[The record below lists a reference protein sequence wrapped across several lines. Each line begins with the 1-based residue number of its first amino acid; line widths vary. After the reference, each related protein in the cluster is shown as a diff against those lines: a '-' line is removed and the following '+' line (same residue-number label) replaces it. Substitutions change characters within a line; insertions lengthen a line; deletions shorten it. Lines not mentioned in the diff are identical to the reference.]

1 MFLRTKLAIRRTAI
15 ARICRFREIT
25 KRRPSRN
32 RRPAGTFVA
41 ASDWIRGENQGGQ
54 MQENRIQQNRAE
66 NERRSWTGRRGP
78 LVVAIAVAVFGML
91 AMLMVDHGPWS
102 RPLVQ
107 TAEVA
112 SYKTTGEA
120 ARAAGASVT
129 PTAPK
134 AAIEPDAPGPKAQP
148 NNPVM
153 P

>member
-1 MFLRTKLAIRRTAI
+1 
-15 ARICRFREIT
+15 
-25 KRRPSRN
+25 
-32 RRPAGTFVA
+32 
-41 ASDWIRGENQGGQ
+41 
-54 MQENRIQQNRAE
+54 MQENRIQKNGAE

-78 LVVAIAVAVFGML
+78 MVVAIAVAVFGML

-134 AAIEPDAPGPKAQP
+134 AAIEPDAPGPRTQP